1 MKIVYIEGITHIQ
14 LEHVDELPSAMAIL
28 PQMGQQRVEIIM
40 PTNGHTAAPI
50 PSAPAQTP
58 IPVEMPVTMPL
69 PGMPTPV
76 KAKKRKPMSG
86 PRKYPVANIG
96 PIHATPHAI
105 EVLEL
110 LRAHPEG
117 LSTRQMIELRHAA
130 ELAAIT
136 DPAAR
141 EAEMVRLINN
151 FSTHA
156 SHASTMFGL
165 SRRLPQSLIWVLSE
179 FGKIAMVA
187 PASKP
192 STRNRFNKR
201 LFSYVSG
208 LVAGEYE

>member
-50 PSAPAQTP
+50 PATPARTP
-58 IPVEMPVTMPL
+58 ISVEMPVTMPL

-76 KAKKRKPMSG
+76 KKRKTSSG

-96 PIHATPHAI
+96 PIHVTPHAI
-105 EVLEL
+105 EVLEM

-117 LSTRQMIELRHAA
+117 LSTRQMIELRHAD

-141 EAEMVRLINN
+141 EAEMVRLIGN

-165 SRRLPQSLIWVLSE
+165 SRRMPHSLIWVLSE

-192 STRNRFNKR
+192 STRNRLNKR
-201 LFSYVSG
+201 LARYVSG

>member
-1 MKIVYIEGITHIQ
+1 MKIVYVEGITHIQ

-28 PQMGQQRVEIIM
+28 PRMGQQRVEIIM

-50 PSAPAQTP
+50 PSAPAP

-76 KAKKRKPMSG
+76 RKRKTSG
-86 PRKYPVANIG
+86 KRNYPVANIG
-96 PIHATPHAI
+96 LIHVTPHAI
-105 EVLEL
+105 EVLEM

-117 LSTRQMIELRHAA
+117 LSTRQMIELRHAD

-141 EAEMVRLINN
+141 ETEMVRLIGN

-156 SHASTMFGL
+156 SHASNMFGL
-165 SRRLPQSLIWVLSE
+165 SRRLPHSLVWVLSE

-187 PASKP
+187 PATKP
-192 STRNRFNKR
+192 STRNRLNKR
-201 LFSYVSG
+201 LSRYVSG